1 MMGEK
6 GIVDTAILLN
16 FLTSYF
22 NGIENSPSNHS
33 TDDFNKAGTFLL

>member
-1 MMGEK
+1 MMDEK
-6 GIVDTAILLN
+6 GIVDTAMLLN

-22 NGIENSPSNHS
+22 NGIENFPSNHS